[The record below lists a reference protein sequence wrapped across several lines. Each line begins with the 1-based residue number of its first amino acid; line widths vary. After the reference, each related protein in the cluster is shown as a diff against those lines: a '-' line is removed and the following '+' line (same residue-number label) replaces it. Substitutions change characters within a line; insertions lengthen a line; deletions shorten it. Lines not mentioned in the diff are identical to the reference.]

1 MHNILLILKFTKNN
15 YLWTSVFLF
24 KMKIKLLLGL
34 AFWILLFAVS
44 CKSDDIT
51 FESPSKALR
60 FSTDTVFCDTVYNQ
74 TRSETYA
81 VKVYNE
87 ENKDVK
93 IPKISLEGGS
103 SSLYKINVDG
113 QSGTEFTDV
122 PLRKNDSLYI
132 FVEIAPV
139 ANSTEAIAED
149 KIIFDYSVGTQ
160 EVTLFSVVQDAEY
173 YIESESNSNI
183 ISSNTTWTK
192 DKVKVVFGDLTIAE
206 GKTLNIEPG
215 TKVYFTK
222 NSGLTVSENA
232 TLNASGTLDEEILFR
247 GDRSDTKYDTLP
259 LNWKGITAEAGSNI
273 EFNYAKVMGGETGLY
288 LKEATAN
295 ISNTIIHTF
304 YDFGILAVASTLN
317 AKNLVMNNCGQ
328 SDIGIF
334 KGGTADLKHCT
345 LANYWELNSSLPAY
359 SLYASNGWQNDEEEN
374 EYGNLSLKVYNSII
388 YGDKD
393 TAVSLDQVSGYT
405 FSYLFDSSLFK
416 YNSNDAGFV
425 FEGNSFV
432 VNSYQNEDPLFL
444 NYFTQKMNLRVSD
457 ASPAKGKGSIPAAS
471 LVPYDIKGILRTSSP
486 TLGAYQ

>member
-232 TLNASGTLDEEILFR
+232 TLNASGTLD
-247 GDRSDTKYDTLP
+247 SD
-259 LNWKGITAEAGSNI
+259 
-273 EFNYAKVMGGETGLY
+273 
-288 LKEATAN
+288 
-295 ISNTIIHTF
+295 
-304 YDFGILAVASTLN
+304 
-317 AKNLVMNNCGQ
+317 
-328 SDIGIF
+328 
-334 KGGTADLKHCT
+334 
-345 LANYWELNSSLPAY
+345 
-359 SLYASNGWQNDEEEN
+359 
-374 EYGNLSLKVYNSII
+374 SI
-388 YGDKD
+388 
-393 TAVSLDQVSGYT
+393 
-405 FSYLFDSSLFK
+405 
-416 YNSNDAGFV
+416 
-425 FEGNSFV
+425 
-432 VNSYQNEDPLFL
+432 
-444 NYFTQKMNLRVSD
+444 
-457 ASPAKGKGSIPAAS
+457 
-471 LVPYDIKGILRTSSP
+471 
-486 TLGAYQ
+486 